1 MELVVKSRNGKI
13 SDRQQQ
19 YIKEKLGKLER
30 YLDHIS
36 KVTVEVMEEQR
47 RNEGLVHRAQ
57 VTLIGEHGILLRAE
71 QRAAELH
78 AAVDSVTDTLQR
90 QIQRYKDKHW
100 RRGKL
105 RRQGS
110 EIIEVPIDISRS
122 EPDESNGEYSLRI
135 VRTKE
140 VLVKHMYSD
149 EAVEQME
156 LLGHDFFLFRDANS
170 DQLNVVYRRKDG
182 NYGVLVPSNEIE

>member
-1 MELVVKSRNGKI
+1 MELIVKSRNGKI

-30 YLDHIS
+30 YLDPIS

-57 VTLIGEHGILLRAE
+57 VTLVGEHGILLRAE
-71 QRAAELH
+71 QRATELH
-78 AAVDSVTDTLQR
+78 SAVDNVTDTLQR

-110 EIIEVPIDISRS
+110 EIVEVPISTPRS
-122 EPDESNGEYSLRI
+122 ELDELDGDQPLRI

-156 LLGHDFFLFRDANS
+156 LLGHDFFLFRDADT

-182 NYGVLVPSNEIE
+182 NYGVLVPSDET